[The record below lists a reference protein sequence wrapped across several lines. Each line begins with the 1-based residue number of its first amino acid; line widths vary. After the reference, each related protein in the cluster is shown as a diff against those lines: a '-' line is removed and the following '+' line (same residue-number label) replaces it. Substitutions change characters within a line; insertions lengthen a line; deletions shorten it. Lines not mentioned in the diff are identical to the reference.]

1 MTRIIWKLLIQGIYL
16 QSEKDI
22 IPFSVDYVTKTGT
35 AGFRLCR

>member
-22 IPFSVDYVTKTGT
+22 IPISANYVTKTST
-35 AGFRLCR
+35 SGFRLCR